1 MKDYTLISTYWS
13 EDKSKR
19 AEIHKDDEGL
29 SVRLYNNDSLKE
41 VRNLNNYSI
50 HYAEDCAENFVM
62 GYGSFGNKMQLNE

>member
-13 EDKSKR
+13 DDKTKR

-29 SVRLYNNDSLKE
+29 SVRLYDHESLQN
-41 VRNLNNYSI
+41 VRNLNNFSI

-62 GYGSFGNKMQLNE
+62 GYGSFADKIQLNG